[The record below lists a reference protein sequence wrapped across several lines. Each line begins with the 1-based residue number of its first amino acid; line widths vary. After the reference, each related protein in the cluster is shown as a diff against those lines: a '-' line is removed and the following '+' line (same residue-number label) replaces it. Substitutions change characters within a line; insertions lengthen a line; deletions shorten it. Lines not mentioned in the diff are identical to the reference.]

1 MLKVRNFRKKYHE
14 HEVLKGIDIEVNQGD
29 VVALL
34 GPSGSGKTTFLR
46 GLAFLTQGD
55 SGVIEF
61 DDQKISIESATP
73 VDIKKATPVDI
84 KKLRQKMGFVFQN
97 FNLFANKTAI
107 QNVEE
112 GLIIGHKEPK
122 EIARKKAQEALQK
135 VGLLEFA
142 NHYPSQLSGG
152 QAQRVGIA
160 RAAALNPEIILL
172 DEPTS
177 ALDPELVA
185 DVLQVI
191 KQLADEG
198 KTMIVVTHEMA
209 FARDVAD
216 KVVFM
221 DKGLV
226 VEENEPVEFFDNPK
240 SPRLKE
246 FLSRISA
253 ANVADNSFEY
263 EKANQK

>member
-1 MLKVRNFRKKYHE
+1 MLKVKNFRKKYQQ
-14 HEVLKGIDIEVNQGD
+14 HEVLKGIDIKVDKGD

-46 GLAFLTQGD
+46 GLAFLTPGD
-55 SGVIEF
+55 SGHIEF
-61 DDQKISIESATP
+61 DDQKIDIQTATSEE
-73 VDIKKATPVDI
+73 IKQ
-84 KKLRQKMGFVFQN
+84 LRQKMGFVFQN
-97 FNLFANKTAI
+97 FNLFANKTALE
-107 QNVEE
+107 NVEE
-112 GLIIGHKEPK
+112 GLVIGRHIPK
-122 EIARKKAQEALQK
+122 VQAKQTALEALKK
-135 VGLLEFA
+135 VGLLDFQ

-209 FARDVAD
+209 FAKDVAD
-216 KVVFM
+216 KVIFM
-221 DKGLV
+221 DKGLI
-226 VEENEPVEFFDNPK
+226 VEQNNPIEFFDHPK

-253 ANVADNSFEY
+253 ATIAHNGFEY
-263 EKANQK
+263 EKAMIIE

>member
-1 MLKVRNFRKKYHE
+1 MLTVKNFKKKYHQ
-14 HEVLKGIDIEVNQGD
+14 HEVLKGIDMTIEKGD

-46 GLAFLTQGD
+46 GLAFLTPGD
-55 SGVIEF
+55 SGNIIF
-61 DDQKISIESATP
+61 DDQKIDIQSATAN
-73 VDIKKATPVDI
+73 DIKQ
-84 KKLRQKMGFVFQN
+84 LRQKMGFVFQN
-97 FNLFANKTAI
+97 FNLFANKTAL

-112 GLIIGHKEPK
+112 GLVIGHKISKAEAK
-122 EIARKKAQEALQK
+122 QIAQEALKK
-135 VGLLEFA
+135 VGLLEFSD
-142 NHYPSQLSGG
+142 HFPSQLSGG

-221 DKGLV
+221 DRGLV
-226 VEENEPVEFFDNPK
+226 VEQNEPAEFFDHPK

-253 ANVADNSFEY
+253 ASVANNSFEY
-263 EKANQK
+263 EKSSVN

>member
-1 MLKVRNFRKKYHE
+1 
-14 HEVLKGIDIEVNQGD
+14 
-29 VVALL
+29 
-34 GPSGSGKTTFLR
+34 
-46 GLAFLTQGD
+46 
-55 SGVIEF
+55 
-61 DDQKISIESATP
+61 
-73 VDIKKATPVDI
+73 
-84 KKLRQKMGFVFQN
+84 MGFVFQN

-107 QNVEE
+107 ENVEE
-112 GLIIGHKEPK
+112 GLVIGRHIPK
-122 EIARKKAQEALQK
+122 AQAKQKAQEALKK
-135 VGLLEFA
+135 VGLLDFS

-160 RAAALNPEIILL
+160 RAAALDPEIILL

-216 KVVFM
+216 KVIFM

-226 VEENEPVEFFDNPK
+226 VEQNKPVEFFDNPK

-253 ANVADNSFEY
+253 ATIANNGFEY
-263 EKANQK
+263 EKATVAHSNDL

>member
-1 MLKVRNFRKKYHE
+1 MLKVKNFRKKYQQ
-14 HEVLKGIDIEVNQGD
+14 HEVLKGIDIEVDKGD

-46 GLAFLTQGD
+46 GLAFLTPGD
-55 SGVIEF
+55 SGHIEF
-61 DDQKISIESATP
+61 DDQKIDIQTATSEE
-73 VDIKKATPVDI
+73 IKQ
-84 KKLRQKMGFVFQN
+84 LRQKMGFVFQN
-97 FNLFANKTAI
+97 FNLFANKTALE
-107 QNVEE
+107 NVEE
-112 GLIIGHKEPK
+112 GLVIGRHIPK
-122 EIARKKAQEALQK
+122 AQAKQKAQEALKK
-135 VGLLEFA
+135 VGLLDFQ
-142 NHYPSQLSGG
+142 NQYPSQLSGG

-209 FARDVAD
+209 FAKDVAD
-216 KVVFM
+216 KVIFM
-221 DKGLV
+221 DKGLI
-226 VEENEPVEFFDNPK
+226 VEQNNPIEFFDHPK

-253 ANVADNSFEY
+253 ATIAHNGFEY
-263 EKANQK
+263 EKATIIE

>member
-1 MLKVRNFRKKYHE
+1 M
-14 HEVLKGIDIEVNQGD
+14 
-29 VVALL
+29 VALL

-46 GLAFLTQGD
+46 GLAFLTPGD
-55 SGVIEF
+55 SGVITF
-61 DDQKISIESATP
+61 DDQKINIESATP
-73 VDIKKATPVDI
+73 SDI
-84 KKLRQKMGFVFQN
+84 KKLRRKMGFVFQN

-112 GLIIGHKEPK
+112 GLIIGHKVSKPEAK
-122 EIARKKAQEALQK
+122 RRATEALKK
-135 VGLLEFA
+135 VGLQQYA

-191 KQLADEG
+191 KHLADEG

-226 VEENEPVEFFDNPK
+226 VEQNEPTSFFDDPK

-253 ANVADNSFEY
+253 VNVADNSFEY
-263 EKANQK
+263 EKAVQK

>member
-1 MLKVRNFRKKYHE
+1 MLKVKNFRKKYQQ
-14 HEVLKGIDIEVNQGD
+14 HEVLKGIDIEVDKGD

-46 GLAFLTQGD
+46 GLAFLTPGD
-55 SGVIEF
+55 SGHIEF
-61 DDQKISIESATP
+61 DDQKIDIQTATSEE
-73 VDIKKATPVDI
+73 IKQ
-84 KKLRQKMGFVFQN
+84 LRQKMGFVFQN
-97 FNLFANKTAI
+97 FNLFANKTALE
-107 QNVEE
+107 NVEE
-112 GLIIGHKEPK
+112 GLVIGRHIPK
-122 EIARKKAQEALQK
+122 AQAKQKAQEALKK
-135 VGLLEFA
+135 VGLLDFQ

-209 FARDVAD
+209 FAKDVAD
-216 KVVFM
+216 KVIFM
-221 DKGLV
+221 DKGLI
-226 VEENEPVEFFDNPK
+226 VEQNNPIEFFDHPK

-253 ANVADNSFEY
+253 ATIAHNGFEY
-263 EKANQK
+263 EKATIIE

>member
-1 MLKVRNFRKKYHE
+1 MLTVKNFKKKYHQ
-14 HEVLKGIDIEVNQGD
+14 HEVLKGIDMTIEKGD

-46 GLAFLTQGD
+46 GLAFLTPGD
-55 SGVIEF
+55 SGNIIF
-61 DDQKISIESATP
+61 DDQKIDIQSATAN
-73 VDIKKATPVDI
+73 DIKQ
-84 KKLRQKMGFVFQN
+84 LRQKMGFVFQN
-97 FNLFANKTAI
+97 FNLFANKTAL

-112 GLIIGHKEPK
+112 GLVIGHKIPK
-122 EIARKKAQEALQK
+122 VEAKQIAQEALKK
-135 VGLLEFA
+135 VGLLEFSD
-142 NHYPSQLSGG
+142 HFPSQLSGG

-221 DKGLV
+221 DRGLV
-226 VEENEPVEFFDNPK
+226 VEQNEPAEFFDHPK

-253 ANVADNSFEY
+253 ASVANNSFEY
-263 EKANQK
+263 EKSSVN

>member
-1 MLKVRNFRKKYHE
+1 MLKVKNFRKKYQQ
-14 HEVLKGIDIEVNQGD
+14 HEVLKGIDIEVDKGD

-46 GLAFLTQGD
+46 GLAFLTPGD
-55 SGVIEF
+55 SGHIEF
-61 DDQKISIESATP
+61 DDQKIDIQTATSEE
-73 VDIKKATPVDI
+73 IKQ
-84 KKLRQKMGFVFQN
+84 LRQKMGFVFQN
-97 FNLFANKTAI
+97 FNLFANKTALE
-107 QNVEE
+107 NVEE
-112 GLIIGHKEPK
+112 GLVIGRHIPK
-122 EIARKKAQEALQK
+122 AQAKQKAQEALKK
-135 VGLLEFA
+135 VGLLDFQ
-142 NHYPSQLSGG
+142 NQYPSQLSGG

-216 KVVFM
+216 KVIFM

-226 VEENEPVEFFDNPK
+226 VEQNKPIEFFDHPK

-253 ANVADNSFEY
+253 ATVAHNGFEY
-263 EKANQK
+263 EKATIIGNKES

>member
-1 MLKVRNFRKKYHE
+1 MLKVKNFRKKYQQ
-14 HEVLKGIDIEVNQGD
+14 HEVLKGIDIEVEKGD

-46 GLAFLTQGD
+46 GLAFLTPGD
-55 SGVIEF
+55 SGHIEF
-61 DDQKISIESATP
+61 DNQKINIQTATP
-73 VDIKKATPVDI
+73 EEI

-107 QNVEE
+107 ENVEE
-112 GLIIGHKEPK
+112 GLVIGRHIPK
-122 EIARKKAQEALQK
+122 AQAKQKAQEALKK
-135 VGLLEFA
+135 VGLLDFS

-160 RAAALNPEIILL
+160 RAAALDPEIILL

-216 KVVFM
+216 KVIFM

-226 VEENEPVEFFDNPK
+226 VEQNKPVEFFDNPK

-253 ANVADNSFEY
+253 ATIANNGFEY
-263 EKANQK
+263 EKATVAHSNDL

>member
-46 GLAFLTQGD
+46 GLAFLTPGD

-61 DDQKISIESATP
+61 DDQKINIES
-73 VDIKKATPVDI
+73 ATPVDI

-226 VEENEPVEFFDNPK
+226 VEQNEPVEFFDNPK

-253 ANVADNSFEY
+253 ANVADNSFAY

>member
-1 MLKVRNFRKKYHE
+1 MLKIKNFKKKYHDR
-14 HEVLKGIDIEVNQGD
+14 EVLKGIDIEVNKGD

-46 GLAFLTQGD
+46 GLAFLTPGD
-55 SGVIEF
+55 SGHIEF
-61 DDQKISIESATP
+61 GEQKIDVQSATP
-73 VDIKKATPVDI
+73 TDVKQ
-84 KKLRQKMGFVFQN
+84 LRQKMGFVFQN

-107 QNVEE
+107 ENVEE
-112 GLIIGHKEPK
+112 GLVIGRKWQKE
-122 EIARKKAQEALQK
+122 KAKNQAKEALEK

-160 RAAALNPEIILL
+160 RSAALNPEIILL

-191 KQLADEG
+191 KQLADDG

-209 FARDVAD
+209 FAREVAD

-226 VEENEPVEFFDNPK
+226 VEQNKPVEFFDNPK

-246 FLSRISA
+246 FLNRISA
-253 ANVADNSFEY
+253 ANVAQNGFEY
-263 EKANQK
+263 EKATTS